1 MMGLL
6 WGFNQGYRAQPMS
19 HTLEAFKLADIGQM
33 GRKRLIGAMVIA
45 TAVGSLS
52 AYWAFIE
59 MSYRGGALTIPD
71 EVDLTISKIG
81 YMR

>member
-6 WGFNQGYRAQPMS
+6 WGFNRGYRAQPMP

-59 MSYRGGALTIPD
+59 MSYRGGGLNYP
-71 EVDLTISKIG
+71 G
-81 YMR
+81 